1 MYTRCNVEV
10 IWSHD
15 DLGERMGEILRT
27 FTHPSPK
34 GLEGKKRKHPLGVLL
49 KKTIKV
55 EEKTKERL
63 EKHGNVG
70 DTYEDVIRGLLD
82 KVESLEGA
90 K

>member
-1 MYTRCNVEV
+1 
-10 IWSHD
+10 
-15 DLGERMGEILRT
+15 
-27 FTHPSPK
+27 
-34 GLEGKKRKHPLGVLL
+34 L